1 MINPQNFSGQIMAAN
16 KYAKSKSAM
25 IPTMRVSIWSS
36 YSFSQ
41 KRT

>member
-1 MINPQNFSGQIMAAN
+1 MATN

-25 IPTMRVSIWSS
+25 IPTTSVSIWVS
-36 YSFSQ
+36 YSLSQ